1 MHNGS
6 MTFDD
11 IIAPLTRER
20 FLSEFWN
27 KSLLHLRGQKGRFTP
42 LLTWDEL
49 NMVLEWHSAPQPQ
62 GQKYCSIR
70 LFRDGKMVDVRQYI
84 DGPPGAARLNAG
96 GLIAGLSQGASLI
109 MDQVQQVAPRV
120 NHIAETLQDVFQG
133 LAVANLYAGWSKQ
146 KAFTLHWDPQDVI
159 ILQLSGRK
167 HWKVHGPT
175 RLHPLGDDI
184 EKAPMPKGEPVFDG
198 VLEDGDMLYLPRGWW
213 HMAYPLD
220 EPSLHLNFGIEPPNG
235 TDFLQWWI
243 RKMRRHPEI
252 RQNLPQDADAAA
264 RRAYFAGLL
273 GLMESDRDHDW
284 VGEFLRQRNANR
296 RMRPRVR
303 LPFAPIEQQEP
314 LAMTTRIRLAY
325 SQALFIEF
333 EAGDRVAKF
342 KAGDTN
348 YSFPPGLIPAFERLS
363 GSRGVSL
370 GDLCAGIYDQ
380 QLIGTLTG
388 LLDVLAN
395 TGVILKEA
403 S

>member
-1 MHNGS
+1 
-6 MTFDD
+6 
-11 IIAPLTRER
+11 
-20 FLSEFWN
+20 
-27 KSLLHLRGQKGRFTP
+27 
-42 LLTWDEL
+42 
-49 NMVLEWHSAPQPQ
+49 
-62 GQKYCSIR
+62 
-70 LFRDGKMVDVRQYI
+70 
-84 DGPPGAARLNAG
+84 
-96 GLIAGLSQGASLI
+96 
-109 MDQVQQVAPRV
+109 
-120 NHIAETLQDVFQG
+120 
-133 LAVANLYAGWSKQ
+133 
-146 KAFTLHWDPQDVI
+146 
-159 ILQLSGRK
+159 
-167 HWKVHGPT
+167 VHGPT

-184 EKAPMPKGEPVFDG
+184 ENAPMPKGEPVFDG